1 MTAVQTLTQHR
12 DIQNWVSARKGL
24 PAMVR
29 SPDSS
34 GSVRSRL
41 ALHFDKIAKPRGM
54 PGVDQGAMP
63 VSWSAWFAELD
74 RQQLVLRVSPD
85 GTDYELIER
94 KNLN

>member
-1 MTAVQTLTQHR
+1 MTVVQTLTQHR
-12 DIQNWVSARKGL
+12 DIQNWVSARNGL

-29 SPDSS
+29 AADSS

-41 ALHFDKIAKPRGM
+41 ALHFDKIAKPHGM

-74 RQQLVLRVSPD
+74 RQQLVLRVSPA
-85 GTDYELIER
+85 GTEYELIER

>member
-1 MTAVQTLTQHR
+1 MTVVQTLTQHR
-12 DIQNWVSARKGL
+12 DIQNWVSARNGL

-29 SPDSS
+29 AADSS

-41 ALHFDKIAKPRGM
+41 ALHFDKIAKPHGM

-74 RQQLVLRVSPD
+74 RQQLVLRVSPAAPVA
-85 GTDYELIER
+85 R
-94 KNLN
+94 AA